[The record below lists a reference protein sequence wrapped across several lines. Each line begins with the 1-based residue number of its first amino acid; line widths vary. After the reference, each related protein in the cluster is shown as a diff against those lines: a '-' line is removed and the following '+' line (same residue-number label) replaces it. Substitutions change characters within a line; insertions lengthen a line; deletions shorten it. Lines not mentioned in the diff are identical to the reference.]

1 MMADKTA
8 QSRLQALAVAPDD
21 EVPLAEG
28 ALLISAWRNPGLEV
42 ARYLSQ
48 IDALVAAIAPLL
60 PDDRSLASSTL
71 AINQHLFTDV
81 GFCGNTDDYAD
92 VRNSFLNEVLER
104 KLGIPITL
112 SVLYIEVAQKLGL
125 PACGI
130 SFPGHFL
137 VRLGGRDG
145 AIVID
150 PFFSGLSLSEAE
162 LVERMRRFVPDK
174 GQAREALNTVL
185 HGAPNKEI
193 LSRMLRNLRALYVND
208 NDLEAALAVADQ
220 IVAFSPA
227 DPMAVR
233 ERAEL
238 YFQLEVPHA
247 ARADYRRYLELA
259 PDAGDAAN
267 VRERLVLLERT
278 ANRLN

>member
-1 MMADKTA
+1 MADETA

-21 EVPLAEG
+21 GVPLAQG
-28 ALLISAWRNPGLEV
+28 ALLISAWRNPGLDV
-42 ARYLSQ
+42 AHYLSK

-60 PDDRSLASSTL
+60 PDDRSLASSIL
-71 AINQHLFTDV
+71 AINQHLFTEV

-125 PACGI
+125 PACGV

-137 VRLGGRDG
+137 VRLGGRGG

-174 GQAREALNTVL
+174 AQAREALNTVL

-227 DPMAVR
+227 DPMAIR

-238 YFQLEVPHA
+238 YFQLDVPHA
-247 ARADYRRYLELA
+247 ARVDYRRYLELA
-259 PDAGDAAN
+259 PHAGDAAN

-278 ANRLN
+278 ASRLN